1 VRRTRYERDRPLH
14 PGGSGVGRSGQGSV
28 RVDVVGAERAEALDV
43 GVGDLDTG
51 CFDTI
56 ERALGVDG
64 VVEHA
69 RAQADP
75 TPAEGGGRMTRAII
89 APGVFK
95 PRPARAF
102 SLHIA
107 HFWRSC
113 VVRQRV

>member
-1 VRRTRYERDRPLH
+1 MRRTRYGRDRPLH

-51 CFDTI
+51 CFETI

-75 TPAEGGGRMTRAII
+75 TAGAGCVRLSRFPHELSID
-89 APGVFK
+89 
-95 PRPARAF
+95 PR
-102 SLHIA
+102 
-107 HFWRSC
+107 
-113 VVRQRV
+113 

>member
-1 VRRTRYERDRPLH
+1 
-14 PGGSGVGRSGQGSV
+14 V

-51 CFDTI
+51 CFETI

-75 TPAEGGGRMTRAII
+75 TAGAGCVRLSRFPHELSIDPEMSSGCTC
-89 APGVFK
+89 
-95 PRPARAF
+95 RPAR
-102 SLHIA
+102 
-107 HFWRSC
+107 RGC
-113 VVRQRV
+113 CRG